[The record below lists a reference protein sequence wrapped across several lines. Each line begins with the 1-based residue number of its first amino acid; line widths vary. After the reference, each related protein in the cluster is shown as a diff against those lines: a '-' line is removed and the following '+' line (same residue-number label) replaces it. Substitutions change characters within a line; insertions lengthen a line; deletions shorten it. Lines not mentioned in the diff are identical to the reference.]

1 MIQLPGGASGAIP
14 AHGLDFGFGCCPG
27 GVPGIQTRHSP
38 GFGKWP
44 GGTPSVAA
52 VLGPRFTSVA
62 RTSGLG
68 GVSRMM
74 VLVVR
79 VQAPATKSP
88 ATAMLNTRLPTDSPP
103 KWSAQM

>member
-1 MIQLPGGASGAIP
+1 MIQLPAGATVAMPGQGRDL
-14 AHGLDFGFGCCPG
+14 GLGWWPG
-27 GVPGIQTRHSP
+27 GIPGIQTRHSP

-52 VLGPRFTSVA
+52 VLGPRFTSGP

-68 GVSRMM
+68 GVSRMI
-74 VLVVR
+74 VLIVW
-79 VQAPATKSP
+79 VQAPATKRP
-88 ATAMLNTRLPTDSPP
+88 ATVKANTRLPTAPPP